1 MATQLKQQPATNG
14 SLVQIRDNDFRV
26 HASVYTAP
34 EIFELEMR
42 TIFEGSWIY
51 LAHENEIAQPGD
63 FRTGTMGRQP
73 IIITRGKDD
82 SINVL
87 INSCRHRANA
97 VCREERGNTLSFR
110 CPYHAWVYT
119 NTGELIGVSDR
130 PRYAEDLNTAEL
142 SLVKVPRVAT
152 YRGLIFASLSEDV
165 SSLDDHLGMT
175 KQYIDLWDDKNL
187 EGGPIV
193 PRPHRYGYEGN
204 WKFQAENGVD
214 GYHPGIVHE
223 SAFTAFAASGARAF
237 SNRRPIDSEH
247 TTRGFPGGHS
257 TLEGAPESGRGSAK
271 SLPEEYNDYMVR
283 LTAAHGEERAK
294 DITANRHVFIF
305 PNLFLFDELIR
316 VIQPISQERTEV
328 YSNAFTLGG
337 VSPEFNARRFY
348 ETQRQLSTTGLV
360 NPSDLEMFASNQ
372 TGLQGGRMEW
382 LLLSR
387 GLGQET
393 VQETGER
400 NGVYSDEVPQRS
412 FYRHWAQVM
421 SRATEA

>member
-1 MATQLKQQPATNG
+1 MTPEVKHRSATNG

-26 HASVYTAP
+26 HSSVYTDP
-34 EIFELEMR
+34 EVFELEMR
-42 TIFEGSWIY
+42 AIFEGSWIY
-51 LAHENEIAQPGD
+51 LAHENEIPQPGD
-63 FRTGTMGRQP
+63 FRTGRMGRQP
-73 IIITRGKDD
+73 IIITRGEDD

-97 VCREERGNTLSFR
+97 VCREERGNAMSFR

-119 NTGELIGVSDR
+119 NKGQLIGVADR
-130 PRYAEDLNTAEL
+130 PRYSEDFDAAEY
-142 SLVKVPRVAT
+142 SLVKVPRVDS

-165 SSLDDHLGMT
+165 PSLSEHLGMT
-175 KQYIDLWDDKNL
+175 KKYIDLWADKNL

-223 SAFTAFAASGARAF
+223 SAFAAFAASGIRAF
-237 SNRRPIDSEH
+237 ADRRPIDSEH
-247 TTRGFPGGHS
+247 VTRGFPGGHC
-257 TLEGAPESGRGSAK
+257 TLEGAPESGRGTAK
-271 SLPEEYNDYMVR
+271 SLPEEHNDYIAR
-283 LTAAHGEERAK
+283 LVAAHGEERAR
-294 DITANRHVFIF
+294 DITANRHLFIF
-305 PNLFLFDELIR
+305 PNMFLFDDLIR
-316 VIQPISQERTEV
+316 VIQPISPEKTEV
-328 YSNAFTLGG
+328 YSNTFTLGG

-348 ETQRQLSTTGLV
+348 EAQRQLSTSGLV

-387 GLGQET
+387 GMDREKVL
-393 VQETGER
+393 VTGER

-412 FYRHWAQVM
+412 FYRHWAQTMNQTVG
-421 SRATEA
+421 A